1 MLSTQAN
8 WCLSQLTGRFLRKLS
23 WVSLR
28 LEIAFERVGMTFVWL
43 AVIGVLVVVELL
55 TYGLYFAAL
64 AVAAIV
70 PLILS
75 LLGFEL
81 WVQALGFLGAAVA
94 ALVYI
99 RPLIKKWQGEKPE
112 RLTNT
117 QSLIGKEA
125 LALTEITEHVARP
138 RFGEKF
144 GPQESERACAPKEQ
158 N

>member
-1 MLSTQAN
+1 
-8 WCLSQLTGRFLRKLS
+8 
-23 WVSLR
+23 
-28 LEIAFERVGMTFVWL
+28 MTFVWL
-43 AVIGVLVVVELL
+43 AVIGILVVVELM

-81 WVQALGFLGAAVA
+81 WVQAFGFLAASVA
-94 ALVYI
+94 ALVVV

-117 QSLIGKEA
+117 NSLIGKEA
-125 LALTEITEHVARP
+125 LALTDITELG
-138 RFGEKF
+138 GEAKIW
-144 GPQESERACAPKEQ
+144 GEVWTAKVRDGMRSKGAKLVVEEIDGATLIVR
-158 N
+158 